1 MCVNGTTTLAT
12 HQNKDLFLFLT
23 FSGSGKATIQAAEW
37 QGTGTSGSLGNATSL
52 TTCPASGSQG
62 CAVSNAQSSITLGGP
77 NGVQAPGAGFNVSGP
92 GFAGF
97 PNGVVPALQFQE
109 TGIDLNSIF
118 NGTSPCF
125 SSVMFASVTSGSSPA
140 TASMKSILL
149 GSFNTC
155 AISVTKE
162 CKTGNANTNGTVTYP
177 IDGQVE
183 NVGGGA
189 TSGLTL
195 TDTFNSTAQAFDSG
209 SLSCTCGPSGCTV
222 TGTACNTVTLN
233 PGGTVSYSANITTS
247 QNGGS
252 DVVHATMGGSGGGS
266 ASGDS
271 NTATCTALTFTTGIT
286 ITKSCTTG
294 ATLVPVGSPA
304 TALEVQVGV
313 GGTVTN
319 NSTGNLSL
327 SGVKVYDCVGA
338 SFSGMPPNVD
348 PASCTT
354 NGGTL
359 RSQNLSDLAAGNNEA
374 WSDTYLPSV
383 VPACGTNY
391 GFTDQALVTASCTS
405 NFCASPTVQNISQ
418 PATCPLCPGPSCP
431 ANP

>member
-1 MCVNGTTTLAT
+1 
-12 HQNKDLFLFLT
+12 
-23 FSGSGKATIQAAEW
+23 
-37 QGTGTSGSLGNATSL
+37 
-52 TTCPASGSQG
+52 
-62 CAVSNAQSSITLGGP
+62 
-77 NGVQAPGAGFNVSGP
+77 
-92 GFAGF
+92 
-97 PNGVVPALQFQE
+97 
-109 TGIDLNSIF
+109 
-118 NGTSPCF
+118 
-125 SSVMFASVTSGSSPA
+125 VMFASVTSGSSPA

-162 CKTGNANTNGTVTYP
+162 CKTGTANANGTITYP

-183 NVGGGA
+183 NVGGGG
-189 TSGLTL
+189 TSGLSL
-195 TDTFNSTAQAFDSG
+195 TDTFNSTSQAFDSG
-209 SLSCTCGPSGCTV
+209 SLSCSCGPSGCTV
-222 TGTACNTVTLN
+222 TGTDCSTVALN

-271 NTATCTALTFTTGIT
+271 NPATCNALSFSTGIT
-286 ITKSCTTG
+286 ISKSCTTG
-294 ATLVPVGSPA
+294 ATLVPVGTPA

-327 SGVKVYDCVGA
+327 TSLKVYDCVGA
-338 SFSGMPPNVD
+338 SFSGTPPNID
-348 PASCTT
+348 TASCAA
-354 NGGTL
+354 NGGKL
-359 RSQNLSDLAAGNNEA
+359 RGPFSLSDLGASGSATDHES

-391 GFTDQALVTASCTS
+391 GFSDQALVTAACTS
-405 NFCASPTVQNISQ
+405 NFCSNTTVQNISQ
-418 PATCPLCPGPSCP
+418 VATCPLCPGPSCP
-431 ANP
+431 ANPNQ